1 MKRERSKRPA
11 IKVLALPCRNGK
23 LKGEQIREVV
33 RNHWEDATH
42 EHMVQPGM
50 VYISN
55 PTEIGT
61 IYHQKGLE
69 ELTVPARTV
78 ACISTLTE
86 PEWDMDSWQETM
98 T

>member
-1 MKRERSKRPA
+1 M
-11 IKVLALPCRNGK
+11 
-23 LKGEQIREVV
+23 

-61 IYHQKGLE
+61 IYHQKSLEDLYNACQECGLYLS
-69 ELTVPARTV
+69 LTVPEWDGLMART
-78 ACISTLTE
+78 
-86 PEWDMDSWQETM
+86 M